1 MLNLLTH
8 IVFFK
13 LKDRSPEA
21 VERTAEVLRNMKG
34 RIPEL
39 LDIEVGKDI
48 VHSER
53 SYDLAL
59 VTKFKSLSDMNAY
72 QAHPVHQGVL
82 AHMREVL
89 DSPSVCVDYEG

>member
-1 MLNLLTH
+1 MLTH

-13 LKDRSPEA
+13 LKDRSPKA
-21 VERTAEVLRNMKG
+21 VEQTAEVLRNMKG

-59 VTKFKSLSDMNAY
+59 ITKFKSLSDMEAY
-72 QAHPVHQGVL
+72 QIHPVHQGVL
-82 AHMREVL
+82 AHMKEVL
-89 DSPSVCVDYEG
+89 DGPSVSVDFEG